1 MKNKF
6 DIKQFI
12 NVETQQSITTELV
25 ARFCKRR
32 KEKGLTQR
40 EIAEKAG
47 VSYSS
52 LRRFEQ
58 TGEISFGS
66 LLKLAKTLNCLEDF
80 NALFK
85 NPIIG
90 DLKDYKND

>member
-12 NVETQQSITTELV
+12 NVETEQSVTTELV

-40 EIAEKAG
+40 QIAEKAG

-58 TGEISFGS
+58 TGEISLGS
-66 LLKLAKTLNCLEDF
+66 LLKLAKVLNCLEDF